1 MDILNFINNSSS
13 ATFLFN
19 VVGSMA
25 DMSVVSF
32 VANEWMSLPYS
43 LSVAIA
49 VPHEI
54 ESFDDLIGNEAL
66 LTVINNDL
74 LAGGEDRY
82 FHGLVRR
89 FEHTGMS
96 GDNYYLYETEVVPA
110 IFKLA
115 LRKNSRIFQ
124 NMNTHDIV
132 KQLLE
137 EAGITSDRYRFA
149 LQDKERMRKFCVQYR
164 ETDLEFITRLLEEE
178 GIFYFF
184 EHYEDKHVLV
194 FGDSSVVHVPI
205 GGNPAITF
213 NSHGGMVAE
222 TESINGFTFS
232 QRLTPEAFTHKNFN
246 FKNPSVDLAAKKTG
260 AEEAKSEIYEYPA
273 LHVTEER
280 GNALAR
286 ARMEGLKSMQK
297 QGHGQ
302 SSSCRLTP
310 GYNFTLSG
318 HDSTSLNAEYLIVD
332 VSHSGTQPQSLEE
345 TSQGSFSYG
354 NMFTVIPATTPFRPA
369 ITRQK
374 PIVKGL
380 QTAIVVGPKGE
391 EIHTDEYGRVRVQFH
406 WDREGKR
413 DDKSSC
419 WLRIGQTWSGNG
431 WGMISIPRVGD
442 EVLVDFIDGDPDRPI
457 IVGSVNNAESPALY
471 SLPANKT
478 QSGIRTRSYP
488 NGGRDNY
495 HELRFEDKKGSE
507 EIYLQS
513 EKDWN
518 ILVKNNKGQT
528 VGNNET
534 LTVKSSRSKSIG
546 GSQNETVGGDST
558 VSVTGALSETAREIT
573 LTAQSKITLVCG
585 GSTIVV
591 EPSGVTIKGATIN
604 MN

>member
-13 ATFLFN
+13 ATFLFK

-43 LSVAIA
+43 LSIAI
-49 VPHEI
+49 VTPYEI
-54 ESFDDLIGNEAL
+54 ESFDDLIGSEAL

-74 LAGGEDRY
+74 LAGEGDRY

-110 IFKLA
+110 VFKLA

-124 NMNTHDIV
+124 HAQTQDIV

-149 LQDKERMRKFCVQYR
+149 IQDKKRMRKFCVQYQ

-184 EHYEDKHVLV
+184 EHYEDRHVMV

-205 GGNPAITF
+205 GGNPVITF
-213 NSHGGMVAE
+213 NSNSGMVAE

-260 AEEAKSEIYEYPA
+260 AEETKSEIYEYPA

-280 GNALAR
+280 GNALAS
-286 ARMEGLKSMQK
+286 ARMEELKAMQR

-302 SSSCRLTP
+302 SSSCRLTS

-318 HDSTSLNAEYLIVD
+318 HESMSLNTEYLIVD
-332 VSHSGTQPQSLEE
+332 VS
-345 TSQGSFSYG
+345 
-354 NMFTVIPATTPFRPA
+354 
-369 ITRQK
+369 
-374 PIVKGL
+374 
-380 QTAIVVGPKGE
+380 
-391 EIHTDEYGRVRVQFH
+391 
-406 WDREGKR
+406 
-413 DDKSSC
+413 
-419 WLRIGQTWSGNG
+419 
-431 WGMISIPRVGD
+431 
-442 EVLVDFIDGDPDRPI
+442 
-457 IVGSVNNAESPALY
+457 
-471 SLPANKT
+471 
-478 QSGIRTRSYP
+478 
-488 NGGRDNY
+488 
-495 HELRFEDKKGSE
+495 
-507 EIYLQS
+507 
-513 EKDWN
+513 
-518 ILVKNNKGQT
+518 
-528 VGNNET
+528 
-534 LTVKSSRSKSIG
+534 
-546 GSQNETVGGDST
+546 
-558 VSVTGALSETAREIT
+558 
-573 LTAQSKITLVCG
+573 
-585 GSTIVV
+585 
-591 EPSGVTIKGATIN
+591 
-604 MN
+604 